1 MTPIEAAQLIAM
13 IRSINLN
20 QQFDEHA
27 PEAWSFVL
35 DDVRLGDAK
44 AALRNL
50 ARERRFLDP
59 CDFVAEVKR
68 LRSDR
73 INACGITAGDVNE
86 ITGDN
91 PRHWQQE
98 IRELRQRAAD
108 GLIDRDW
115 YTDYLA
121 ARKPVTEAPRALQA
135 APGAAPAR
143 KPRSS
148 GPGCSC
154 EPCYTRRIDHAC
166 SPDCPCRRDCV
177 QIASPPGM
185 PEGWANTFKRTA

>member
-13 IRSINLN
+13 IRSVNIN

-35 DDVRLGDAK
+35 DDVSLGDAK

-98 IRELRQRAAD
+98 IRELRARAAD
-108 GLIDRDW
+108 GTLDRDG
-115 YTDYLA
+115 YLA
-121 ARKPVTEAPRALQA
+121 YLDAGAPITPAPA
-135 APGAAPAR
+135 AITAAPAR

-154 EPCYTRRIDHAC
+154 EPCYTRRHDHAC
-166 SPDCPCRRDCV
+166 SPDCPCRRDCI
-177 QIASPPGM
+177 QIANPPGM
-185 PEGWANTFKRTA
+185 PDGWANTLKRTA

>member
-13 IRSINLN
+13 IRSININ

-27 PEAWSFVL
+27 PEAWAFVL
-35 DDVRLGDAK
+35 DDVRLTDAL

-68 LRSDR
+68 LRGAR
-73 INACGITAGDVNE
+73 INACDISAGDVNE

-98 IRELRQRAAD
+98 IRELRARAAD
-108 GLIDRDW
+108 GHLTRDG
-115 YTDYLA
+115 YLA
-121 ARKPVTEAPRALQA
+121 YLDAGTPITP
-135 APGAAPAR
+135 APAA
-143 KPRSS
+143 
-148 GPGCSC
+148 
-154 EPCYTRRIDHAC
+154 I
-166 SPDCPCRRDCV
+166 
-177 QIASPPGM
+177 
-185 PEGWANTFKRTA
+185 TA

>member
-13 IRSINLN
+13 IRSVNIN

-35 DDVRLGDAK
+35 DDVRLADAK

-98 IRELRQRAAD
+98 IRELRARAAD
-108 GLIDRDW
+108 GNLTRDS
-115 YTDYLA
+115 YLA
-121 ARKPVTEAPRALQA
+121 YLDAGTPITP
-135 APGAAPAR
+135 APAA
-143 KPRSS
+143 
-148 GPGCSC
+148 
-154 EPCYTRRIDHAC
+154 I
-166 SPDCPCRRDCV
+166 
-177 QIASPPGM
+177 
-185 PEGWANTFKRTA
+185 TA